1 MNRKPL
7 LTLFVARLCALL
19 LLGFVPVAFHPAGA
33 QEKARGLTLD
43 EYKKA
48 KTFAVNDLENDT
60 YLKFDNTY
68 VLDRYE
74 MRPPYVFKYS
84 DGIER
89 RIYLYRLLDNKTKA
103 SLGMT
108 AIYFTPGDGKKI
120 HVCIPNPQAEKAV
133 WAQYIDDLKEYTQS
147 EKGFGSAFAYV
158 TSREMAA
165 LAGGGSGATAAS
177 AGKTDFDVCFPAFA
191 RVTLAD
197 GTEKA
202 IADVRTGDR
211 VAGYNSVTGT
221 LQTTMVRAVQVHD
234 QQPYLVQSIVL
245 VTTDLFASR
254 ESRLAGTQV
263 VLQATPNHPIWT
275 ASGAVPLGKLLTGAT
290 VQYLAAGADTFTSFR
305 VKASVPNDMNA
316 TSGSFYTDKV
326 YNLVTDQDNYVVN
339 GTVVMGK

>member
-7 LTLFVARLCALL
+7 LMHFVARLCALL
-19 LLGFVPVAFHPAGA
+19 LFGFAPAAFLPAGA

-48 KTFAVNDLENDT
+48 KTFTVNDLDNDT
-60 YLKFDNTY
+60 YVKFENAY

-108 AIYFTPGDGKKI
+108 AIYVTPGDGKKI
-120 HVCIPNPQAEKAV
+120 SVCIPNPQAEKAV
-133 WAQYIDDLKEYTQS
+133 WAQYIDDLKEYTAA
-147 EKGFGSAFAYV
+147 EKGFGSTFAYV
-158 TSREMAA
+158 TSRELAA
-165 LAGGGSGATAAS
+165 LVGGGTGITAAS

-202 IADVRTGDR
+202 IADVRPGDR
-211 VAGYNSVTGT
+211 VASYDAVTGT
-221 LQTTMVRAVQVHD
+221 RRTAVVQAVQVHD
-234 QQPYLVQSIVL
+234 RQPYLVQSVVL
-245 VTTDLFASR
+245 TTTDLFAAR
-254 ESRLAGTQV
+254 EGHRVGTQV
-263 VLQATPNHPIWT
+263 VLQATPNHPVWT
-275 ASGAVPLGKLLTGAT
+275 STGAVPLGKLQSGAT
-290 VQYLAAGADTFTSFR
+290 VQCLAAGT
-305 VKASVPNDMNA
+305 
-316 TSGSFYTDKV
+316 
-326 YNLVTDQDNYVVN
+326 
-339 GTVVMGK
+339 

>member
-1 MNRKPL
+1 MNRKPY
-7 LTLFVARLCALL
+7 LTLFVARLCAML
-19 LLGFVPVAFHPAGA
+19 LLGFVPVAFYPAGA

-60 YLKFDNTY
+60 YLKFDNAY

-133 WAQYIDDLKEYTQS
+133 WAQYIDDLKEYNQA

-177 AGKTDFDVCFPAFA
+177 AVKTDFDVCFPAFA

-202 IADVRTGDR
+202 IAYVRPGDR
-211 VAGYNSVTGT
+211 VASYNPATGT
-221 LQTTMVRAVQVHD
+221 PATTVVRAVQIHD
-234 QQPYLVQSIVL
+234 RQPYLVQSVVL
-245 VTTDLFASR
+245 TTTDLVASR
-254 ESRLAGTQV
+254 EGRPAGTRV
-263 VLQATPNHPIWT
+263 VLQATPNHPVWT
-275 ASGAVPLGKLLTGAT
+275 PDGAVPLGKLQTGAT
-290 VQYLAAGADTFTSFR
+290 VQCLAAGADTFTAFR
-305 VKASVPNDMNA
+305 VTAAGPEMNA
-316 TSGSFYTDKV
+316 ASGSFYTDKV
-326 YNLVTDQDNYVVN
+326 YSLVTDSNTYVVN

>member
-7 LTLFVARLCALL
+7 LTLLVARLCALL
-19 LLGFVPVAFHPAGA
+19 LFGLAPAAFNPGTA

-48 KTFAVNDLENDT
+48 KTFVVNDLDNDT
-60 YLKFDNTY
+60 YLKFENAY

-108 AIYFTPGDGKKI
+108 AVYFTPGDGKKL

-133 WAQYIDDLKEYTQS
+133 WAQYIDDLKEYTGV

-165 LAGGGSGATAAS
+165 LAGGGAGATAAS
-177 AGKTDFDVCFPAFA
+177 ASKTDFDVCFPAFA
-191 RVTLAD
+191 RVTMAD
-197 GTEKA
+197 GTENV
-202 IADVRTGDR
+202 IADVRPGDR
-211 VAGYNSVTGT
+211 IASYNPATGT
-221 LQTTMVRAVQVHD
+221 LEAAVVRAVQIHD
-234 QQPYLVQSIVL
+234 RQPYLVQSVVL

-254 ESRLAGTQV
+254 ESHQMGTQV
-263 VLQATPNHPIWT
+263 VLQATPNHPVWT
-275 ASGAVPLGKLLTGAT
+275 PSGAVPVGQLQPGTTVQCLTTGAD
-290 VQYLAAGADTFTSFR
+290 AFTAFR
-305 VKASVPNDMNA
+305 VTAANGEMNV
-316 TSGSFYTDKV
+316 TGSFYTDKV
-326 YNLVTDQDNYVVN
+326 YSLITDRDNYVVN

>member
-7 LTLFVARLCALL
+7 LTRCVARLCALL
-19 LLGFVPVAFHPAGA
+19 LLGFAPAAFHPAGA

-48 KTFAVNDLENDT
+48 KTFAVNDLDNDT
-60 YLKFDNTY
+60 YLKFENAY

-108 AIYFTPGDGKKI
+108 AVYFTPGDGKKI

-133 WAQYIDDLKEYTQS
+133 WAQYIDDLKEYAGA

-158 TSREMAA
+158 TSRELAA
-165 LAGGGSGATAAS
+165 LAGGGAGATAAS

-202 IADVRTGDR
+202 IADVRPGDR
-211 VAGYNSVTGT
+211 VASYNPATGT
-221 LQTTMVRAVQVHD
+221 RQTAVVQGVQVHD
-234 QQPYLVQSIVL
+234 RQLYLVQSVVL
-245 VTTDLFASR
+245 TTTDLFASR
-254 ESRLAGTQV
+254 EGHRMGTQV
-263 VLQATPNHPIWT
+263 VLQATPNHPVWT
-275 ASGAVPLGKLLTGAT
+275 STGAVPLGQLTTGAT
-290 VQYLAAGADTFTSFR
+290 VQCLAAGADAFTTFR
-305 VKASVPNDMNA
+305 VTAANRDVNA
-316 TSGSFYTDKV
+316 TTGSFYTDKV
-326 YNLVTDQDNYVVN
+326 YNLVTDKPQYVVN

>member
-7 LTLFVARLCALL
+7 LTLFVAQLCALL
-19 LLGFVPVAFHPAGA
+19 LFGFAPAAFHPAGA
-33 QEKARGLTLD
+33 QEKARGLTLE

-48 KTFAVNDLENDT
+48 KAFTVNDLDNDT
-60 YLKFDNTY
+60 YVKFDNAY

-108 AIYFTPGDGKKI
+108 AIYFTPGDGKKM

-133 WAQYIDDLKEYTQS
+133 WAQYIDDLKEHTAA

-158 TSREMAA
+158 TSRELAA
-165 LAGGGSGATAAS
+165 LVGGGTGATAVS

-202 IADVRTGDR
+202 IADVRPGDR
-211 VAGYNSVTGT
+211 VASYDAVTGT
-221 LQTTMVRAVQVHD
+221 LQTAVVQAVQVHD
-234 QQPYLVQSIVL
+234 RQPYLVQSVVL
-245 VTTDLFASR
+245 TTTDLFASR
-254 ESRLAGTQV
+254 EGHRPGTQL
-263 VLQATPNHPIWT
+263 VLQATPNHPVWT
-275 ASGAVPLGKLLTGAT
+275 PTGAVPLGKLQTGAT
-290 VQYLAAGADTFTSFR
+290 VQGLA
-305 VKASVPNDMNA
+305 
-316 TSGSFYTDKV
+316 
-326 YNLVTDQDNYVVN
+326 
-339 GTVVMGK
+339 